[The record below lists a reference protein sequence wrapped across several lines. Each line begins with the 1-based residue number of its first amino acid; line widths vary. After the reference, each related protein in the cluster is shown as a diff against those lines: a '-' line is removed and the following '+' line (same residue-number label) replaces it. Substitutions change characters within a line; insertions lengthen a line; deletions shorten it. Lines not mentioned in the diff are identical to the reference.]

1 MSDVLEK
8 LLSYLTYHSFI
19 KEAQIVD
26 GKIYFKINYI
36 FEDVQ
41 KFLDRF
47 EYLSI
52 VSVDDRFLIKNK
64 ELDLIAAA
72 GELEKYLVAY

>member
-8 LLSYLTYHSFI
+8 LLSYLNYHSFI
-19 KEAQIVD
+19 KEAQIIE
-26 GKIYFKINYI
+26 GKLYFKTNYT

-41 KFLDRF
+41 KFLERF

-52 VSVDDRFLIKNK
+52 VFVDDQFLIENK
-64 ELDLIAAA
+64 DLDLLVAA

>member
-19 KEAQIVD
+19 KEAQIKD

-72 GELEKYLVAY
+72 GELEKYLVAN

>member
-8 LLSYLTYHSFI
+8 LLGYLNYHSFI
-19 KEAQIVD
+19 KEAQIIE
-26 GKIYFKINYI
+26 GKLYFKINYTL
-36 FEDVQ
+36 EDVQ
-41 KFLDRF
+41 KFLERF

-52 VSVDDRFLIKNK
+52 VFVDDQFLIENKN
-64 ELDLIAAA
+64 LDLLVAA